1 MDKSMIHATAVIE
14 PGVDLGKDVSV
25 GPFSYLQSG
34 ASIGDGCVIGP
45 HVTVF
50 GPVAMGAEC
59 QVHAGAVLGDLPQDL
74 GFKNEATFVSIGA
87 RCVIR
92 ECVTIHR
99 ATKAGE
105 ATEVGDECFL
115 MACSHLAHDVKLGA
129 RCILANG
136 ALLGG
141 HVHVGE
147 RVFISANCG
156 VHQFVRIGRLA
167 MLGGNSGI
175 SKDVPPFCTVRTVGF
190 NEVAGLNLVGLRRAG
205 LADQDRA
212 DIQQAFRML
221 YLSGLNTSQAVE
233 KIKARFAGGP
243 ALEFVEFIAG
253 AKRGICAGPRESAS
267 A

>member
-1 MDKSMIHATAVIE
+1 
-14 PGVDLGKDVSV
+14 
-25 GPFSYLQSG
+25 
-34 ASIGDGCVIGP
+34 
-45 HVTVF
+45 
-50 GPVAMGAEC
+50 
-59 QVHAGAVLGDLPQDL
+59 
-74 GFKNEATFVSIGA
+74 
-87 RCVIR
+87 
-92 ECVTIHR
+92 
-99 ATKAGE
+99 
-105 ATEVGDECFL
+105 
-115 MACSHLAHDVKLGA
+115 
-129 RCILANG
+129 
-136 ALLGG
+136 
-141 HVHVGE
+141 
-147 RVFISANCG
+147 VFISANCG

-175 SKDVPPFCTVRTVGF
+175 SKDVPPFCTVRTVGV